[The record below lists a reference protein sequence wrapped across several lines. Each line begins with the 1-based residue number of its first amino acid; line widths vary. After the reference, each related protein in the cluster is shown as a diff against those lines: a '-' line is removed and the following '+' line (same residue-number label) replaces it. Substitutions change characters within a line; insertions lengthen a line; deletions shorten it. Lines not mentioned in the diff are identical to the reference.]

1 MLYIRLCS
9 TFDCT
14 CLCVP
19 SAPLVRRSFSISN
32 NPRTVATLV
41 IIGLLALSLLPAR
54 FSGWMNWFSSVTDF
68 VTAPVQW
75 PLNVVVG
82 MFKRTGD
89 AGRSRDPVIA
99 GLELERDRFKDAYFR
114 TVSELDRAQS
124 QMAAMSRG
132 LKLNAV
138 LPFKVL
144 PATVVGSVFDGTAQV
159 LRVRA
164 GSRNGVTEGS
174 VAVVSGVD
182 LLGRI
187 PVGGVSSAISKVVP
201 ITDPAAGQLSVLIF
215 PAESANLLADSTP
228 AAGDFDIASAI
239 VAQVGP
245 TTTGPNRGGPLEG
258 PVEAPKL
265 RLGAALARPA
275 IGMVVRLRDQR
286 WPASAQMLVVG
297 IISRV
302 DTLPN
307 GREQIQVQPRFVL
320 PVAEVVVRISSDDE
334 SAESGP
340 ASPSKTPGFN
350 TTLPPNAGPSAGQAS
365 PAPVAP
371 NRGRP

>member
-1 MLYIRLCS
+1 M
-9 TFDCT
+9 
-14 CLCVP
+14 
-19 SAPLVRRSFSISN
+19 RRSFSISN
-32 NPRTVATLV
+32 NPRTLATLV

-68 VTAPVQW
+68 VLAPVQW

-144 PATVVGSVFDGTAQV
+144 PATVIGSVFDGTTQM

-201 ITDPAAGQLSVLIF
+201 ITDPAAGQISVLIF
-215 PAESANLLADSTP
+215 PAESANLLLDSTP
-228 AAGDFDIASAI
+228 AAGDFDIGSAI

-245 TTTGPNRGGPLEG
+245 TTTGPNRGGPLQG

-265 RLGAALARPA
+265 RPGTALARPA
-275 IGMVVRLRDQR
+275 IGMIVRLRDQR

-340 ASPSKTPGFN
+340 ASVGKAAGFN
-350 TTLPPNAGPSAGQAS
+350 TTLPPNVSRNAGPSAGSA
-365 PAPVAP
+365 AGP
-371 NRGRP
+371 NRERP